1 MEQEHKDT
9 HTHEAHTTHEAPKED
24 LRISGDDILNAL
36 RKIFRAGNS
45 RMAVFEDDDGKQ
57 LFKINL
63 ILLMLICFFIPVV
76 ALIFIII
83 LITADYSI
91 SIQKRRTK

>member
-9 HTHEAHTTHEAPKED
+9 HTTEEHTSHDAPKED
-24 LRISGDDILNAL
+24 LRISGDDILNFL

-45 RMAVFEDDDGKQ
+45 RMAVFEDGEGKQ
-57 LFKINL
+57 IFKINL
-63 ILLMLICFFIPVV
+63 ILLMLIFFFIPVV

-91 SIQKRRTK
+91 SVQKRHHK